1 MGGIYVAKKM
11 TMKVATTTI
20 WSAIINILINLI
32 FIKQFGLYATCIS
45 TFFSYFIM
53 AIYRYYDIRK
63 YIEIKLQLKET
74 IKYMVL
80 FLIISVVYYFNLNIV
95 SLIFTIIILIIY
107 VKDNFTLIKET
118 LNKVIKKIKRK

>member
-1 MGGIYVAKKM
+1 
-11 TMKVATTTI
+11 
-20 WSAIINILINLI
+20 
-32 FIKQFGLYATCIS
+32 
-45 TFFSYFIM
+45 
-53 AIYRYYDIRK
+53 
-63 YIEIKLQLKET
+63 
-74 IKYMVL
+74 MVL

>member
-1 MGGIYVAKKM
+1 
-11 TMKVATTTI
+11 
-20 WSAIINILINLI
+20 
-32 FIKQFGLYATCIS
+32 
-45 TFFSYFIM
+45 M

-118 LNKVIKKIKRK
+118 LNKVIKKIKGKLKENSI

>member
-1 MGGIYVAKKM
+1 
-11 TMKVATTTI
+11 
-20 WSAIINILINLI
+20 
-32 FIKQFGLYATCIS
+32 
-45 TFFSYFIM
+45 M